1 MPFDG
6 LFLAA
11 IKNELKEN
19 LLQGRI
25 DKIHQPDKME
35 LALVISRPG
44 SRRRLVI
51 NANARDA
58 RIHLSEGSREN
69 PLSPPLFC
77 MVLRK
82 HLESARIEDIIQ
94 PGLERVLELRLTTRD
109 ELGRPGNKSLII
121 EIMGKHS
128 NIILMDQATG
138 MIIDGIKRYSHA
150 VSRHREVLPGREYVA
165 PPEQAKHNPLDL
177 SEEQFRHI
185 LMNEP
190 LDATLKDILQ
200 RRLAGFSK
208 AVCLEVLF
216 RSQLP
221 RHQVLD
227 RCGDYELRLLWEALQ
242 SITQPCRRENFTPT
256 VILDAGGKPLDF
268 AAIDLTMFEGHQR
281 STNTASKVAESFFDS
296 RRLTEKIS
304 GFQHSLLASTTKN
317 IKRLTKKLVIQKE
330 DLDRAKDADIYRL
343 YGELLQANLYQL
355 DQSCS
360 EAVLNNFYD
369 PEGPKVTIPLD
380 PYVTPGRNAQAYFKK
395 YLKAKKTRQAA
406 LEQIDQNTNEL
417 VYLQEVTT
425 AIEMATDMS
434 TLEEIRLEL
443 VDQNYLTAGPAAKKG
458 KPAVKAKAS
467 QPLSF
472 LSSDGFTILVGKN
485 NRQNDRLTMKQA
497 GPEDVWLHTKE
508 IPGSHVVIRTEDR
521 PVPPSTLAEAAS
533 LAAHFSQ
540 ARQSKNV
547 PVDYTLRKH
556 VSKPTGARPGYVI
569 YRNQKTLTA
578 NPDPE
583 LAIRLAGHK
592 ED

>member
-11 IKNELKEN
+11 IKTELKKT

-35 LALVISRPG
+35 LVLVISRPG

-51 NANARDA
+51 SAHARDA
-58 RIHLSEGSREN
+58 RVHLSEGTREN
-69 PLSPPLFC
+69 PLTPPLFC

-82 HLESARIEDIIQ
+82 HLEGARIEDIIQ
-94 PGLERVLELRLTTRD
+94 SGLERVLEMRLATRD
-109 ELGRPGNKSLII
+109 ELGRPGIKSLII

-128 NIILMDQATG
+128 NIILLDQATG
-138 MIIDGIKRYSHA
+138 TIIDGIKRYSHA
-150 VSRHREVLPGREYVA
+150 VSRHREVLPGRVYEP
-165 PPEQAKHNPLDL
+165 PPEQAKHNPLEL
-177 SEEQFRHI
+177 SEEQFRNI
-185 LMNEP
+185 LLAEP
-190 LDATLKDILQ
+190 LDTPLKDILQ
-200 RRLAGFSK
+200 LRLAGFSK

-242 SITQPCRRENFTPT
+242 SITQPCCREHFTPT
-256 VILDAGGKPLDF
+256 LVRDAGEKPVDF
-268 AAIDLTMFEGHQR
+268 AAIDLTMFEGYKR
-281 STNTASKVAESFFDS
+281 STDAPSRVAESFFDS
-296 RRLTEKIS
+296 RRLAEKVS
-304 GFQHSLLASTTKN
+304 GFQNSLLASTNKN
-317 IKRLTKKLVIQKE
+317 IKRLTKKLLIQQE
-330 DLDRAKDADIYRL
+330 DLDRAREADIYRL
-343 YGELLQANLYQL
+343 YGELLQANLYRL
-355 DQSCS
+355 DDSCS
-360 EAVLNNFYD
+360 EATLDNFYD
-369 PEGPKVTIPLD
+369 PEGPQVTIPLD
-380 PYVTPGRNAQAYFKK
+380 PYLTPARNAQAYFKK
-395 YLKAKKTRQAA
+395 YLKAKNTRQAA
-406 LEQIDQNTNEL
+406 LEQIVHNSNEL
-417 VYLQEVTT
+417 VYLREVNT
-425 AIEMATDMS
+425 AIEMADDMS
-434 TLEEIRLEL
+434 NLEEIRHEL
-443 VDQNYLTAGPAAKKG
+443 VEQGYLPAAPATKKG
-458 KPAVKAKAS
+458 KPAVKAKAGH
-467 QPLSF
+467 PLSF
-472 LSSDGFTILVGKN
+472 ISSDGFIILVGKN

-497 GPEDVWLHTKE
+497 GPGDIWLHTKE

-521 PVPPSTLAEAAS
+521 SVTPTTLAEAAS

-583 LAIRLAGHK
+583 LVVRLARQ
-592 ED
+592 EQD